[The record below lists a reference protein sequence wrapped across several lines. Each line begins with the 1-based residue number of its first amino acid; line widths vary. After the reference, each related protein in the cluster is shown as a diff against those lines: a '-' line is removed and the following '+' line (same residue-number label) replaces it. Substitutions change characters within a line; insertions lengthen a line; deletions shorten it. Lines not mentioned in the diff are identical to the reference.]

1 MLLGKSF
8 SLFGFVVS
16 RSRQPCQTNPDLGGD
31 AHVMLRWGSAFGHKS
46 KLLRREEG
54 ASTAAGYGRLVPT
67 RGVHFLFGIY
77 FVDKL
82 GIRGIGG
89 QGICGYL
96 PEVCMACLE
105 VRADGVIRKRMYERR
120 GLEAYTRAEKSCFC
134 FFGNYSENEFGDL
147 VNSGWG
153 WSECLLLDDGLGVR
167 GRQDDSWGDMY
178 EARVLEADNHP
189 AILIR
194 LSLKP
199 TPRAGSNG
207 PREAA
212 GVFF

>member
-1 MLLGKSF
+1 
-8 SLFGFVVS
+8 
-16 RSRQPCQTNPDLGGD
+16 
-31 AHVMLRWGSAFGHKS
+31 
-46 KLLRREEG
+46 
-54 ASTAAGYGRLVPT
+54 
-67 RGVHFLFGIY
+67 
-77 FVDKL
+77 
-82 GIRGIGG
+82 
-89 QGICGYL
+89 
-96 PEVCMACLE
+96 MACLG